1 MLIRQSKYNKEQ
13 QIKRLKKTRF
23 IFKLVKNPTKRKKKS
38 QIFYLINIE

>member
-23 IFKLVKNPTKRKKKS
+23 IFKLVKNPTKRKKTKP
-38 QIFYLINIE
+38 NILLNKY